1 MAASLSLS
9 AGPTVLCL
17 LNCASSSA
25 QTVRRQ
31 ASQDFRCFI
40 EAYHHRLVVILTRPR
55 LLNVFFIISIIRMY
69 MRLVVCSSQRN
80 SMKNRVPRFAAHTVH
95 FPPQS
100 IRCHIWQ
107 LIISHPCCIRHTTL
121 ALSSSLYIMMQHGR
135 SCCKEYLKIYHSLLS

>member
-25 QTVRRQ
+25 QTARRR

-40 EAYHHRLVVILTRPR
+40 EAYHHRLVAILTRPR
-55 LLNVFFIISIIRMY
+55 LLNVFFIISIIRMFIPEEFNEES
-69 MRLVVCSSQRN
+69 CS
-80 SMKNRVPRFAAHTVH
+80 PCCRFAAHTVH

-107 LIISHPCCIRHTTL
+107 LIISHPCCIGHTTL